1 LLSLV
6 AVAAALAKVQGR
18 VAVVVR
24 VVFLLPL
31 HLLCHLAQPTQSR
44 LVLVVQAQLT

>member
-6 AVAAALAKVQGR
+6 VVAVALAKVLGR
-18 VAVVVR
+18 VAVAVR

-31 HLLCHLAQPTQSR
+31 HFLCHLAQPTQ
-44 LVLVVQAQLT
+44 